1 VARQTRAE
9 RRARRQQQGEPAL
22 AGAGGGGSGG
32 GDKPPVSL
40 APEPPSRPERGKP
53 APGKPAPAETGAF
66 KFFTGTWRFLGE
78 SWGELRKTEWP
89 GQSHVIQGTV
99 VVLMACIIMGTFIW
113 VCDIAWKH
121 LVQDLLI
128 K

>member
-9 RRARRQQQGEPAL
+9 RRARRQAQQPAL
-22 AGAGGGGSGG
+22 AGAGGGGGE
-32 GDKPPVSL
+32 KPPVAL

-53 APGKPAPAETGAF
+53 VGERREWF
-66 KFFTGTWRFLGE
+66 GTRIWRFLGE

-89 GQSHVIQGTV
+89 SQNHVIQGTV
-99 VVLMACIIMGTFIW
+99 VVLMACIILGTYIW
-113 VCDIAWKH
+113 LADIAFKH
-121 LVQDLLI
+121 LVQDILI

>member
-1 VARQTRAE
+1 LARQTRAE
-9 RRARRQQQGEPAL
+9 RRARRQQAAEPAL
-22 AGAGGGGSGG
+22 AGAGGGGE
-32 GDKPPVSL
+32 KPPVRL

-53 APGKPAPAETGAF
+53 APGETHRLGLLGAA
-66 KFFTGTWRFLGE
+66 WRFIGE

-89 GQSHVIQGTV
+89 SQNHVIQGTI

-113 VCDIAWKH
+113 LADIASKH
-121 LVQDLLI
+121 LVQDLLL